1 MKINKEWHEK
11 NKMPKNPTMD
21 QRIEWHLNHLKNCHC
36 REDLPPKLLEEMK
49 KRQIDIP
56 KIVKD

>member
-11 NKMPKNPTMD
+11 NKMPKNPTID

-56 KIVKD
+56 IIAKD